1 MIETTIGSLGF
12 SIPTQTLAAGT
23 DIDFTPTQV
32 AEWCQ
37 NLPIADLGIVTKSL
51 FHTLSDCN
59 KVALSP
65 RDRLEILTLFS
76 TPLALVY
83 NSLNK
88 HFVHQNKK
96 LTKQQ
101 LNIAALTQT
110 LHAEMNNGY
119 KIVIEQSIHD
129 TADDVKN
136 YILPTALQKL
146 IYHSSQIILQNYQ
159 LYTGIPENIWKELH
173 LAYQVAEN
181 TITPL
186 PETFSHEYKRILLLA
201 MSNPYHWNQAEQLAI
216 YKASKT
222 WAALLT
228 LKNEPPD
235 NLETGVFWVD
245 LALDKPAILF
255 NNPAKKGSAS
265 YKILDVNP
273 ILSHL
278 KTLLTTL
285 EPNELHA
292 KLAHYHE
299 PEYAVSVPILK
310 GLIKAWQ
317 TIPSRIQKREER
329 SLAIHVCI
337 GLMATYYYL
346 NNKQEF
352 YPPQATEE
360 NTNTQT
366 PLPSLTVEED
376 MIDNHP
382 ENTLITPLETESFG
396 SYPVYPCTLFD
407 ENAQGYGLL
416 WPGGVYPP
424 IQAGTL
430 IGIFFR
436 QENESRWEL
445 GKIRWLQHTNN
456 QQLKIGV
463 ERLPGTV
470 HAGAVHM
477 TATGNTVIHLRG
489 LLLETTVLVP
499 ILPFRTGDHVQFMQ
513 DNAPPVNLELTE
525 LVDSTGSYKQFSF
538 TTKRTVEE
546 KSGVLAAVE
555 LQKKKEAAEKKKMN
569 ENEGEGDG
577 DEDGFDSLWKQL

>member
-12 SIPTQTLAAGT
+12 SIPAQTLAAGT
-23 DIDFTPTQV
+23 EIDFTPAQV

-37 NLPIADLGIVTKSL
+37 NLPIADLGLVTKSL

-59 KVALSP
+59 KVVLSP

-76 TPLALVY
+76 TPLVLVC

-136 YILPTALQKL
+136 YILPTALQKF

-159 LYTGIPENIWKELH
+159 LYTGIPENIWKELY

-181 TITPL
+181 KITPL

-201 MSNPYHWNQAEQLAI
+201 MSNPYHWDQTEQLAI

-222 WAALLT
+222 WAALLM

-235 NLETGVFWVD
+235 HPVTGVFFAD
-245 LALDKPAILF
+245 LALDKPPLLF
-255 NNPAKKGSAS
+255 NSTEKKGAVS
-265 YKILDVNP
+265 YQILDVNP

-278 KTLLTTL
+278 TVLLATL

-299 PEYAVSVPILK
+299 AEYAVSVPILK

-317 TIPSRIQKREER
+317 TNPARIQKRESR
-329 SLAIHVCI
+329 SLAIHVCL

-352 YPPQATEE
+352 HPPQPPEE

-366 PLPSLTVEED
+366 QLPALTVEED
-376 MIDNHP
+376 TTDNHP
-382 ENTLITPLETESFG
+382 DSIPTPTLNADSFG
-396 SYPVYPCTLFD
+396 AYPVYPCTLFD

-416 WPGGVYPP
+416 WPEGVYPP

-430 IGIFFR
+430 IGIFLQ
-436 QENESRWEL
+436 QENDSHWEL
-445 GKIRWLQHTNN
+445 GRIRWLQHTNH
-456 QQLKIGV
+456 QQLKLGV

-470 HAGAVHM
+470 HAGAIHM
-477 TATGNTVIHLRG
+477 TVTDNTVIHLRG
-489 LLLETTVLVP
+489 LLLETTILVP
-499 ILPFRTGDHVQFMQ
+499 ILPFKTGDHVQFIQ
-513 DNAPPVNLELTE
+513 DNAPPINLELTE
-525 LVDSTGSYKQFSF
+525 LIDSTGSYKQFSF
-538 TTKRTVEE
+538 TTTRTIEE
-546 KSGVLAAVE
+546 KSVVLAAVE
-555 LQKKKEAAEKKKMN
+555 LQKKKIN

-577 DEDGFDSLWKQL
+577 DGDGFDSLWKQL